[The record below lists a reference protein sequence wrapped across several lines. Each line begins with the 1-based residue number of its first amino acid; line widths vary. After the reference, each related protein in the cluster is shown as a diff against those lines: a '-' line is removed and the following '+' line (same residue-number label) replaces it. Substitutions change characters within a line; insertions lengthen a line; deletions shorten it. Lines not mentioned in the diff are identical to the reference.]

1 MHLSIIIPTLNE
13 AGFLDKTLKVLTTH
27 ANHPIE
33 ILVVDGGSTD
43 ATATIAQK
51 FPVTWLPAP
60 AKGRA
65 IQMNYGAAHASG
77 DVLFFLH
84 ADCIPPEHFYK
95 HIQKAIDAG
104 SQAGS
109 FRYRF
114 DKPGLLLRLQTW
126 FIRFP
131 GLLFRGGDQGLF
143 ITKKLFDT
151 IGGYREEF
159 VVMEDYDI
167 IRRIKKHAKPAL
179 LPQHAIVSARKYA
192 CNNWL
197 QVQIANAVAM
207 TMFLSGRYSP
217 VRIQSTYYRLI
228 RHPKAD

>member
-13 AGFLDKTLKVLTTH
+13 AGFLDKTLKVLTTP
-27 ANHPIE
+27 AYHPIE

-51 FPVTWLPAP
+51 FPVNWLPAP

-65 IQMNYGAAHASG
+65 IQMNYGAARASG

-84 ADCIPPEHFYK
+84 ADCIPPENFYL
-95 HIQKAIDAG
+95 HIFEAIESG
-104 SQAGS
+104 YPAGS